1 MVFKRVKDKRV
12 IHIKKMPKKDLINF
26 EIGHNEETFE
36 FFTKLAKE
44 HKAKV
49 LKQNELM
56 KEVPSIE
63 KLDITEVHTIIKKAH
78 ND

>member
-1 MVFKRVKDKRV
+1 
-12 IHIKKMPKKDLINF
+12 MPGRNIIDF

-36 FFTKLAKE
+36 FFTRLAKE

-56 KEVPSIE
+56 KDVPSIE
-63 KLDITEVHTIIKKAH
+63 KLDITEVHNIIRKAD
-78 ND
+78 NERQ

>member
-1 MVFKRVKDKRV
+1 MLNKDKY
-12 IHIKKMPKKDLINF
+12 KMDF

-36 FFTKLAKE
+36 FFTKLAKS
-44 HKAKV
+44 HKEKV

-56 KEVPSIE
+56 KEIPSIE